1 MVLVGHFQ
9 QLQLLRVNGQSFT
22 ILILLITLNSNSW
35 TVPGALAIL
44 DAMEDGWIMHGG
56 IC

>member
-22 ILILLITLNSNSW
+22 ILILLITLNSNSL
-35 TVPGALAIL
+35 TVLGALAIL

>member
-22 ILILLITLNSNSW
+22 ILILLIILNSNSL

-44 DAMEDGWIMHGG
+44 DEMEDGWIMHGG